1 MKWWLRQRL
10 SQLLLLV
17 SFSFIFSLPKKV
29 GQPPLNSKI
38 ANYVGKNFEKDK
50 IQKISVVAKEIEF
63 SILQALQGHDIFL
76 RFT

>member
-1 MKWWLRQRL
+1 MVTETKTQSAVVISVILIHIQATQESR
-10 SQLLLLV
+10 ST
-17 SFSFIFSLPKKV
+17 
-29 GQPPLNSKI
+29 PLNSKI